1 MSYLNNLPEIGAS
14 IAGLAVTETLYVSV
28 NGSNTNGRTWAAAY
42 TTIQAA
48 LDAAST
54 NANECTQILIA
65 PHATCYNIDT
75 AGDPIWTGNY
85 IIANAGTRISASVW
99 SPGAGR
105 TIDIWLEIQ
114 VI

>member
-1 MSYLNNLPEIGAS
+1 MSNGEIRYRWGNVWLDPCDLPVYPDDPVG
-14 IAGLAVTETLYVSV
+14 
-28 NGSNTNGRTWAAAY
+28 TNGRTWAAAY